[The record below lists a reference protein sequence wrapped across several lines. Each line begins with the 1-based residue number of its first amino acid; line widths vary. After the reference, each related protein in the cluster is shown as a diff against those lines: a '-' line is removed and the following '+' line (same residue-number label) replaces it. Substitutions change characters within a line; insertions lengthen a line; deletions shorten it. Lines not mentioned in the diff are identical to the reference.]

1 MKGKEMKAI
10 MFTMLSRIVAL
21 KVRPDIR
28 TSWSG
33 ARLC

>member
-28 TSWSG
+28 TSYG
-33 ARLC
+33 RARLC